1 MSFGLQLSNRILSRL
16 GISARHRLSLAY
28 HHKTSASSIVSTNH
42 NRFTSSRIISTSATY
57 GMAPTNQGFKP
68 MEYNN
73 ALLRSTSPYLLQ
85 HAHNPVDWQPWSQN
99 AIDQAKREG
108 KMIFLSSGYSACHWC
123 HVMAHES
130 FENLSIAKMLNES
143 FVCIKVDRE
152 ERPDVDAAY
161 MTFVQAT
168 SGRGGWP
175 MSVFLTSDGEPLFG
189 GTYFPPPMFKELIER
204 LTGLWTEDRQRCL
217 LSAKDISEQL
227 RQVAAAGI
235 AGTGWSDLP
244 SLDVTAKT
252 LKHWLLSFDQENG
265 GFGNAP
271 KFPSPPNTF
280 HFLHRIAA
288 EIIGKSSTNTVLSEI
303 GIGPE
308 SATKALQSSTF
319 TLARIARGGISDP
332 LAGGIAR
339 YSVDG
344 EWRVPHFEKMLYDQ
358 GQLLTSFSEALQ
370 LCRAS
375 NDTTLKAYAP
385 EFEQTLTGMIEYLDR
400 YMTSKDGSIYAA
412 EDADSLPNKD
422 SEQAKE
428 GAFYV
433 WDSSEI
439 EDVLGGKE
447 SKAYQ
452 LISSHFGIKLDG
464 NIPGESD
471 PHGEL
476 VGKNVLH
483 ADTTLLSTAKKLNIA
498 EEEAI
503 TLWSESKRKLLT
515 YRNQRPR
522 PLCDDKIITAWN
534 GLAISGLA
542 KASQV
547 LATETE
553 IGQKALELAK
563 KSSTFLWSTMWNKD
577 KHQFLRSYRDGVQG
591 PLGFDVD
598 YAFTVQAFL
607 DLYEVTFDTK
617 YIEQALE
624 VQAAQDALFWDDE
637 GGPGGYLISS
647 KESDGNI
654 LGRQRGD
661 QEGAEPTST
670 SVSAHNLLRLQSLIS
685 NLDEELAKRYQAQGR
700 QASALTSHDRIAQC
714 ITSGGAILQRAP
726 YALGTRVTA
735 LLRARLGSQQVI
747 LVGSNEDAKTKE
759 LLKVFSTTFLPRA
772 SVIFIDIAEGKEGA
786 QRRLGQSF
794 IAANDAVREVLED
807 PKLLTRGSYATVC
820 QNFAC
825 VLPITDQE
833 ELMKQ
838 LQK

>member
-1 MSFGLQLSNRILSRL
+1 MAMSTALYLGSRL
-16 GISARHRLSLAY
+16 IRTA
-28 HHKTSASSIVSTNH
+28 TSVTTRCKLPRTSTHPIKVNSIVSQSRYRTLSTN
-42 NRFTSSRIISTSATY
+42 NK
-57 GMAPTNQGFKP
+57 MAPHNQGLQP

-73 ALLRSTSPYLLQ
+73 ALIHSTSPYLLQ
-85 HAHNPVDWQPWSQN
+85 HAHNPVDWQPWSQ
-99 AIDQAKREG
+99 AALDQAKREG

-130 FENLSIAKMLNES
+130 FENISIAKELNES
-143 FVCIKVDRE
+143 FVCVKVDRE

-161 MTFVQAT
+161 MTFIQAT

-204 LTGLWTEDRQRCL
+204 LTTLWNEDRQRCL
-217 LSAKDISEQL
+217 SSARDISQQL
-227 RQVAAAGI
+227 RQVASAGI
-235 AGTGWSDLP
+235 AGTDWSDLP
-244 SLDVTAKT
+244 SLNVTAKT

-288 EIIGKSSTNTVLSEI
+288 EIIGKSSPSLALTEI

-308 SATKALQSSTF
+308 SALKAVESSAF

-339 YSVDG
+339 YSVDE
-344 EWRVPHFEKMLYDQ
+344 EWRIPHFEKMLYDQ
-358 GQLLTSFSEALQ
+358 GQLLVSFSEALQ
-370 LCRAS
+370 LCMAS
-375 NDTTLKAYAP
+375 SEPDLQRYTE
-385 EFEQTLTGMIEYLDR
+385 EFRQSITGIIEYLER
-400 YMTSKDGSIYAA
+400 YMTDKNGSIYAA
-412 EDADSLPNKD
+412 EDADSLPTSD
-422 SEQAKE
+422 SEHAKE

-433 WDSSEI
+433 WDSEEI
-439 EDVLGGKE
+439 KNVLGGTE

-452 LISSHFGIKLDG
+452 LVSSHFGIKIDG
-464 NIPGESD
+464 NIPAESD

-483 ADTTLLSTAKKLNIA
+483 ASTTLSSTAQKLNISN
-498 EEEAI
+498 EEAM
-503 TLWSESKRKLLT
+503 TLWIESKAKLLA
-515 YRNQRPR
+515 YRDQRPR

-542 KASQV
+542 KASKV
-547 LATETE
+547 LGTSTE
-553 IGQKALELAK
+553 IGKKALKLAND
-563 KSSTFLWSTMWNKD
+563 SSAFLWSTMWDKD
-577 KHQFLRSYRDGVQG
+577 KHQFLRSYRNGVQG

-598 YAFTVQAFL
+598 YAFVIQAFL

-617 YIEQALE
+617 FIDQALDI
-624 VQAAQDALFWDDE
+624 QAAQDALFWDDE

-685 NLDEELAKRYQAQGR
+685 KLDEELAKRSELQGR
-700 QASALTSHDRIAQC
+700 QASTLSSHDRVAQC
-714 ITSGGAILQRAP
+714 ITSGSSILERAP
-726 YALGTRVTA
+726 HALGTRITA
-735 LLRARLGSQQVI
+735 LLRAKLGSQQVI
-747 LVGSNEDAKTKE
+747 VVGSNENTKTKE
-759 LLKVFSTTFLPRA
+759 LLDVFSTTFLPRA
-772 SVIFIDIAEGKEGA
+772 AVIFINTTKGKEGA
-786 QRRLGQSF
+786 QEQLGQSF

-807 PKLLTRGSYATVC
+807 PKLLTRGSYAIVC
-820 QNFAC
+820 QDFAC
-825 VLPITDQE
+825 GIPITASE
-833 ELMKQ
+833 ELVKQ

>member
-1 MSFGLQLSNRILSRL
+1 
-16 GISARHRLSLAY
+16 
-28 HHKTSASSIVSTNH
+28 
-42 NRFTSSRIISTSATY
+42 
-57 GMAPTNQGFKP
+57 MAPTNQGVRP
-68 MEYNN
+68 MEYTN
-73 ALLRSTSPYLLQ
+73 ALIHSTSPYLLQ
-85 HAHNPVDWQPWSQN
+85 HAHNPVDWQPWSQ
-99 AIDQAKREG
+99 AALDQAKKEG

-130 FENLSIAKMLNES
+130 FENISIAKMLNES
-143 FVCIKVDRE
+143 FVCVKVDRE

-175 MSVFLTSDGEPLFG
+175 MSVFLTNEGEPLFG
-189 GTYFPPPMFKELIER
+189 GTYFPPPMFKELIDR
-204 LTGLWTEDRQRCL
+204 LTSLWEEDRQRCL
-217 LSAKDISEQL
+217 SSARDISQQL
-227 RQVAAAGI
+227 RQVASAGV
-235 AGTGWSDLP
+235 AGTDWSDLP
-244 SLDVTAKT
+244 PLNVTAKT

-280 HFLHRIAA
+280 YFLHRIAA
-288 EIIGKSSTNTVLSEI
+288 EIIGKSTPSSALSEI
-303 GIGPE
+303 GIGSDSASKAIE
-308 SATKALQSSTF
+308 SSAF

-339 YSVDG
+339 YSVDE

-370 LCRAS
+370 LCLAS
-375 NDTTLKAYAP
+375 SESKLQQYTH
-385 EFEQTLTGMIEYLDR
+385 EFRQTITGIIEYLER

-412 EDADSLPNKD
+412 EDADSLPTPE
-422 SEQAKE
+422 SEHAKE

-433 WDSSEI
+433 WDSVEI
-439 EDVLGGKE
+439 ENVLGGKD
-447 SKAYQ
+447 SKACQ
-452 LISSHFGIKLDG
+452 LVSSHFGIRLEG
-464 NIPGESD
+464 NIPAESD

-483 ADTTLLSTAKKLNIA
+483 ASTTLLSTAEKLEIA
-498 EEEAI
+498 EEEAK
-503 TLWSESKRKLLT
+503 TLWNTSKQKLLA
-515 YRNQRPR
+515 YRDQRPR

-547 LATETE
+547 LGKDSE
-553 IGQKALELAK
+553 IGKKALKLAND
-563 KSSTFLWSTMWNKD
+563 SSAFLWNTMWNKE

-598 YAFTVQAFL
+598 YAFVIQGLL

-617 YIEQALE
+617 YIEQALQ
-624 VQAAQDALFWDDE
+624 VQAAQDSLFWDDE

-647 KESDGNI
+647 KQSDGNI

-685 NLDEELAKRYQAQGR
+685 NLDQELAKRSEVQGR
-700 QASALTSHDRIAQC
+700 QASSLSSHDRIAQC
-714 ITSGGAILQRAP
+714 ITSGGAILERAP
-726 YALGTRVTA
+726 HALGTRITA
-735 LLRARLGSQQVI
+735 LLRAKLGSQQVI
-747 LVGSNEDAKTKE
+747 IVGPSGDKNTIE
-759 LLKVFSTTFLPRA
+759 LLNVFSTTFLPRA
-772 SVIFIDIAEGKEGA
+772 SVIHIDTTEGKEGA
-786 QRRLGQSF
+786 QKQLGQSF
-794 IAANDAVREVLED
+794 IVGNDAVREVLED

-820 QNFAC
+820 QDFAC
-825 VLPITDQE
+825 GLPITTSE
-833 ELMKQ
+833 ELLKQ

>member
-1 MSFGLQLSNRILSRL
+1 
-16 GISARHRLSLAY
+16 
-28 HHKTSASSIVSTNH
+28 
-42 NRFTSSRIISTSATY
+42 
-57 GMAPTNQGFKP
+57 
-68 MEYNN
+68 MEYSN
-73 ALLRSTSPYLLQ
+73 ALIHSTSPYLLQ
-85 HAHNPVDWQPWSQN
+85 HAHNPVDWQPWSQAALN
-99 AIDQAKREG
+99 QAKKEG

-130 FENLSIAKMLNES
+130 FENVSIAEMLNES
-143 FVCIKVDRE
+143 FVCVKVDRE

-189 GTYFPPPMFKELIER
+189 GTYFPPPMFKELIDR
-204 LTGLWTEDRQRCL
+204 LSTLWSEDRQRCL
-217 LSAKDISEQL
+217 SSARDISQQL
-227 RQVAAAGI
+227 RQVASAGL

-244 SLDVTAKT
+244 SLNVTAKT
-252 LKHWLLSFDQENG
+252 LKHWLLSFDEENG

-288 EIIGKSSTNTVLSEI
+288 EIIGKDSPSSVLSEI

-308 SATKALQSSTF
+308 SASKAIQSSTF

-339 YSVDG
+339 YSVDE

-370 LCRAS
+370 LCVAS
-375 NDTTLKAYAP
+375 SKPELQQYAP
-385 EFEQTLTGMIEYLDR
+385 EFRQTITGIIEYLER
-400 YMTSKDGSIYAA
+400 YMTSKDGSIFAA
-412 EDADSLPNKD
+412 EDADSLPTPD
-422 SEQAKE
+422 SEHAKE

-433 WDSSEI
+433 WDSVET
-439 EDVLGGKE
+439 ENVLGGKE
-447 SKAYQ
+447 SKAFQ
-452 LISSHFGIKLDG
+452 LVSSHFGIRLDG
-464 NIPGESD
+464 NIPAESD

-483 ADTTLLSTAKKLNIA
+483 ASTTLSSTAKKLNIN
-498 EEEAI
+498 EEEAL
-503 TLWSESKRKLLT
+503 TLWNESKAKLLT
-515 YRNQRPR
+515 YRDQRPR

-542 KASQV
+542 KASQA
-547 LATETE
+547 LGTTTE
-553 IGQKALELAK
+553 IGQKALKLAIN
-563 KSSTFLWSTMWNKD
+563 SSAFLWSTMWNKD
-577 KHQFLRSYRDGVQG
+577 KHQFLRSYRNGVQG

-598 YAFTVQAFL
+598 YAFVIQAFL

-624 VQAAQDALFWDDE
+624 IQAAQDALFWDDE

-685 NLDEELAKRYQAQGR
+685 NLDDELAKRSKAQGR
-700 QASALTSHDRIAQC
+700 QPSTLSSHDRIAQC
-714 ITSGGAILQRAP
+714 ITSGGAILERAP
-726 YALGTRVTA
+726 HALGTRITA
-735 LLRARLGSQQVI
+735 LLRAKLGSQQVVI
-747 LVGSNEDAKTKE
+747 VGPSGDAKTKE
-759 LLKVFSTTFLPRA
+759 LLNVFSTTFLPRA
-772 SVIFIDIAEGKEGA
+772 AVIFIDTAKGKEGA
-786 QRRLGQSF
+786 EKQLGQSF

-820 QNFAC
+820 QDFAC
-825 VLPITDQE
+825 GLPITASE